1 MLLYKCVFNKHSFGL
16 KSIKLVTNDIQL
28 NVMELNII
36 IDYSII
42 SIMASLA
49 INSVLRNFAKQKNL
63 LVDIPD
69 RSRKFHKRATPLTG
83 GVGILLAVIVS
94 TEIYLDL
101 NNLKGYLPE
110 FSQHLYIAS
119 IPLLILFLF
128 DDFKDLKP
136 IIRLLIQIS
145 LSLYVI
151 YSTDIR
157 LNNLGNLFG
166 FGDIQLGILSIPFTI
181 FCIVGIMNAFNMID
195 GINGL
200 CAGSAMMALIFIG
213 FHSSLIYDSLLMILL
228 GSIIGFLIFNL
239 RFFGKKRGVFLGD
252 SGSNLLGFWVAW
264 CAIYSSQN
272 PIYQVEPITMLWFV
286 LIPLLDCLGLIVS
299 RMIKGISVASPGR
312 DHIHHKLMI
321 KYSPEGTLGIILML
335 SLFAGLLGIYLYE
348 NYEPW
353 ISTIFF
359 MVFSAFYYLYAY
371 GFSNL
376 KEKFKNV

>member
-1 MLLYKCVFNKHSFGL
+1 
-16 KSIKLVTNDIQL
+16 
-28 NVMELNII
+28 MELNII
-36 IDYSII
+36 IDYLII

-49 INSVLRNFAKQKNL
+49 INLVLRNFAKQKNL
-63 LVDIPD
+63 LIDIPD

-83 GVGILLAVIVS
+83 GIGILLSVIVS

-110 FSQHLYIAS
+110 FSKHLYIAS

-128 DDFKDLKP
+128 DDFKALKP

-151 YSTDIR
+151 YSTDIY

-213 FHSSLIYDSLLMILL
+213 FHSNLIYDSVLMILL

-272 PIYQVEPITMLWFV
+272 PAYSVEPITMLWFV

-299 RMIKGISVASPGR
+299 RIMKGISISSPGR

-321 KYSPEGTLGIILML
+321 KYSQEGTLGIILIL
-335 SLFAGLLGIYLYE
+335 SFFSGLIGIYLYE
-348 NYEPW
+348 NYDPW
-353 ISTIFF
+353 ISTIVF
-359 MVFSAFYYLYAY
+359 MVLSAFYYLYAY
-371 GFSNL
+371 GFSKL
-376 KEKFKNV
+376 MEKFKNV